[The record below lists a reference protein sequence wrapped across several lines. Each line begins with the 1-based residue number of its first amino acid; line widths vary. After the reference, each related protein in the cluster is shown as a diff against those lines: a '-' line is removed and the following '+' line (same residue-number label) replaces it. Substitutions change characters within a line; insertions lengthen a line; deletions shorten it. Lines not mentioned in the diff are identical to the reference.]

1 MDPNTIFNK
10 IDENESQLC
19 VGLDFREGN
28 KLDLAKQVIEETAEY
43 AVAYKPNR
51 QFWLGYNLK
60 EMQELTRYIK
70 KYNCIAIIDHK
81 LSDIGSSSVE
91 ALKYSKKEGF
101 DLITISPY
109 PGNFEE
115 MCVASKEIGIGIIAL
130 IMMSNPQAKWMLNSP
145 YLEWA
150 KIANT
155 HKTGIVI
162 GTTNH
167 VTKDI
172 ISSISEVFNSGIVLA
187 PGLGTQGGKV
197 DTLLKYFDKKIMFNV
212 SRGIIYAKNY
222 SIAAEGYNNQISEAR
237 KALN

>member
-1 MDPNTIFNK
+1 MDPNTILTK
-10 IDENESQLC
+10 IDENGSQLC

-51 QFWLGYNLK
+51 QFWLGYNLSQ
-60 EMQELTRYIK
+60 MQELTRYIK
-70 KYNCIAIIDHK
+70 KHNCISIIDHK
-81 LSDIGSSSVE
+81 LSDIGSSSIE
-91 ALKYSKKEGF
+91 ALKHSEKEGF

-115 MCVASKEIGIGIIAL
+115 MCIASKEIGIGLIAL
-130 IMMSNPQAKWMLNSP
+130 IMMSNPQAEWMLKSP
-145 YLEWA
+145 YLDWA
-150 KIANT
+150 KIAND

-167 VTKDI
+167 VTEDI
-172 ISSISEVFNSGIVLA
+172 ITSISEVYNSGIVLA
-187 PGLGTQGGKV
+187 PGLGSQGGKV
-197 DTLLKYFDKKIMFNV
+197 DTLIKYFDKRILFNV
-212 SRGIIYAKNY
+212 SRGIIYSDNYALAAKDY
-222 SIAAEGYNNQISEAR
+222 HNQIFEAQ